1 MYGSQAQYRKLWCCR
16 TEVTQAPGWSSKMT
30 ARFTV
35 FLFCPYFEY
44 FVFEK
49 YKALVLLVFSCKVI
63 SSSFCNL
70 WSVARQ
76 APVHGVLQARILEWV
91 AIPFSRGSSRPKDQ
105 TLVSCA
111 SCIDRRILYHWEAP
125 SGCSAAAA
133 AAKSTNLCLP

>member
-1 MYGSQAQYRKLWCCR
+1 MMYGSQAHHYRKLWCCR

-49 YKALVLLVFSCKVI
+49 YNALVLLVFSCKVI

-76 APVHGVLQARILEWV
+76 APVHGVSQVRILEWV
-91 AIPFSRGSSRPKDQ
+91 AISSSRGSSPARNG
-105 TLVSCA
+105 THISY
-111 SCIDRRILYHWEAP
+111 IDRQILYPEPHGEA
-125 SGCSAAAA
+125 
-133 AAKSTNLCLP
+133 LVL